1 MDNLVRMLME
11 EQKKS
16 GAAADNIA
24 VRLREICGSGFSAL
38 DEWYKAGEDV
48 WMRRTT
54 DTDYLIAQVFPIAG
68 DAHLCYLHMLSIS
81 DYSNKQAHNY
91 AISIGNLPDALPADI
106 QYMYVIGISQDI
118 DSAYEK
124 VIVSNSDE
132 KNAWLGKMGIRG
144 ELL

>member
-1 MDNLVRMLME
+1 MDNLIKMFME
-11 EQKKS
+11 EQNVS
-16 GAAADNIA
+16 GTAAVNIA
-24 VRLREICGSGFSAL
+24 ERLREICGSGFSAL
-38 DEWYKAGEDV
+38 DEWYKAGESV
-48 WMRRTT
+48 WLRRTT

-81 DYSNKQAHNY
+81 GYSKQQAHNY
-91 AISIGNLPDALPADI
+91 ARSIGDLPDALPADI

-124 VIVSNSDE
+124 VIVSNSEE
-132 KNAWLGKMGIRG
+132 KNTWLGKMGIRG

>member
-11 EQKKS
+11 EQKTS

-24 VRLREICGSGFSAL
+24 VRLREICGSGFSTL
-38 DEWYKAGEDV
+38 DEWYKAGEGV
-48 WMRRTT
+48 WLRRTT

-68 DAHLCYLHMLSIS
+68 DAHLCYLHMLSII
-81 DYSNKQAHNY
+81 DYNEKQVHNY
-91 AISIGNLPDALPADI
+91 ARSIGKMPEALPADI
-106 QYMYVIGISQDI
+106 QYMCVIGVSQDI

-124 VIVSNSDE
+124 VIVSNSEE
-132 KNAWLGKMGIRG
+132 KNTWLGKMGIRG